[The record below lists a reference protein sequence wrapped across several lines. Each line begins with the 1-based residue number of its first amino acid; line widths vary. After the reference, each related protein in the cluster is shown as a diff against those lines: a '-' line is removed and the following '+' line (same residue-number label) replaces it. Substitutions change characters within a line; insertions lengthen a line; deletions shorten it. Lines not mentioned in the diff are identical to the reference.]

1 MKSLRYFFLIVDIGF
16 ILYWLVTALSLI
28 PAEYLFND
36 YQNEILVNW
45 NWSFL
50 PLDLFVSASGLYS
63 LYLFKRK
70 DERWSLYALVSLVL
84 TSASGLQAIS
94 YWVLAEDYNLSWWI
108 PNLFLLLYPFFFLPN
123 FLKANTSYELQN
135 S

>member
-16 ILYWLVTALSLI
+16 ILYWLITALSLI

-36 YQNEILVNW
+36 YQNEMLVNW

-63 LYLFKRK
+63 LYLFRRK

>member
-1 MKSLRYFFLIVDIGF
+1 MKSLRYLFLIVDIGF
-16 ILYWLVTALSLI
+16 ILYWLITAFSLI
-28 PAEYLFND
+28 PPEYLFND
-36 YQNEILVNW
+36 YQNEILLNW

-63 LYLFKRK
+63 LYLFRRK
-70 DERWSLYALVSLVL
+70 DERWSLYALISLVL

-94 YWVLAEDYNLSWWI
+94 YWVLAEDYNISWWI
-108 PNLFLLLYPFFFLPN
+108 PNLFLLIYPFFFLPN
-123 FLKANTSYELQN
+123 FLKARKSYELKN